1 MTSPCSAALLITLRT
16 ARLEVRTRFAPAPTG
31 HLHVGGARTALFNWL
46 LARRFGGSLILRID
60 DTDLR
65 RSTEESF
72 QGILDTLRWLGLEWD
87 EGPEA
92 RGDCGPYRQSERFEL
107 YTAAAEELEAAGY
120 AYRCYCTSEELADRR
135 QLTSGGSAGGYDG
148 RCRELDAPPTGRSD
162 YVLRFAVPIEGELKV
177 SDAIRGDVVF
187 DLSTIEDF
195 VIQRGDRTPTFSLA
209 GAYDDWAMSITH
221 VVRGEDLLPV
231 TPRQILLSRAFG
243 RSEDPIFAHLPLI
256 VGADRAPLS
265 KRHGDVAV
273 RWYRDA
279 GFLPEALVNYL
290 ALLGWGPE
298 GESEIIP
305 LAELVEQFEL
315 ESVSRTPAMFDLKKL
330 DWMNNHYIQTLA
342 LESAVERA
350 LPFLQSQGLV
360 EEPPSDAEMDLI
372 VRALPLVQVRID
384 RLSEV
389 PAMIGFLLRTP
400 EIDSKAWFKA
410 MSHEWAHGILTSMLE
425 ALRGIEEWK
434 SEVIGE
440 VLKSVAAEA
449 GVKPRLAFGPLRIAV
464 SGVLVGPPLFESL
477 EILGCELVSDRVQTA
492 LSLLEAHGPELPDG
506 RWPLG
511 TG

>member
-1 MTSPCSAALLITLRT
+1 MET
-16 ARLEVRTRFAPAPTG
+16 RTRFAPAPTG

-46 LARRFGGSLILRID
+46 LARRHRGSLILRID

-65 RSTEESF
+65 RSTEESYR
-72 QGILDTLRWLGLEWD
+72 GILDTLRWLGLEWD

-92 RGDCGPYRQSERFEL
+92 SGDRGPYRQSERFDL
-107 YTAAAEELEAAGY
+107 YAAAAEELEAAGH
-120 AYRCYCTSEELADRR
+120 AYRCYCTSDELAERR
-135 QLTSGGSAGGYDG
+135 KLTSGGSVGGYDG
-148 RCRELDAPPTGRSD
+148 RCRELGAPPAGRSD
-162 YVLRFAVPIEGELKV
+162 HVLRFAVPREGEVKV
-177 SDAIRGDVVF
+177 TDAIRGEVAF

-195 VIQRGDRTPTFSLA
+195 VIQRGDKTPTFSLA
-209 GAYDDWAMSITH
+209 GAYDDWAMGITH

-273 RWYRDA
+273 GWYRDA

-298 GESEIIP
+298 GESEILP
-305 LAELVEQFEL
+305 LAELVEQFQL

-330 DWMNNHYIQTLA
+330 DWMNNHYIQTLTP
-342 LESAVERA
+342 EIAVERA
-350 LPFLQSQGLV
+350 LPFLRIEGLLAD
-360 EEPPSDAEMDLI
+360 PPSEAEMNLI
-372 VRALPLVQVRID
+372 AKALPLVQVRID

-389 PAMIGFLLRTP
+389 PKMIGFLLRTP
-400 EIDSKAWFKA
+400 EIDSGAWSKV
-410 MSHEWAHGILTSMLE
+410 MSHEWAHGLLSSMIE
-425 ALRGIEEWK
+425 ALAGLDKWETDA
-434 SEVIGE
+434 IGE
-440 VLKSVAAEA
+440 ALKSVAGEA
-449 GVKPRLAFGPLRIAV
+449 GVKPRLAFGPLRVAV
-464 SGVLVGPPLFESL
+464 SGASVGPPLFESL
-477 EILGCELVSDRVQTA
+477 EILGCELATDRAETA
-492 LSLLEAHGPELPDG
+492 LSLLEAHGPALPDG